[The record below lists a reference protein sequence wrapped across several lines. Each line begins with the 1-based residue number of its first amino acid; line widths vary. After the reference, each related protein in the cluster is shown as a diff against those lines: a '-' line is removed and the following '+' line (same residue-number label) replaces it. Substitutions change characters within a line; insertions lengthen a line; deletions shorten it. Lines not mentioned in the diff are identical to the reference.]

1 MSNPMSIKVDTNQ
14 TFPLRS
20 QNEARHKPD
29 QVNFIRTGTGEPVI
43 LIHGLAASLKD
54 WETLLPELAESGF
67 DACAL
72 DLLGHG
78 ESYKPQLVA
87 DYNVHNVY
95 AHLQGW
101 IDTLY
106 PDEPTFL
113 VGHSLGGYLAL
124 VHALRNP
131 HKVKG
136 LILVNPYY
144 SIRQMSAFL
153 QMVFKRQLLNTA
165 LIEKTPY
172 WLFRIVID
180 ISSFEQW
187 YIKTPRH
194 RMPEEVRRQTA
205 LDYKRAAPG
214 IYNIPR
220 TMTELGEPIRTLEVP
235 TLVIGGTQDRTL
247 DPRSFSEL
255 VSLLPNASYIPLA
268 NSAHVPH
275 QSDGEIFNPLVLKF
289 LNEHK

>member
-1 MSNPMSIKVDTNQ
+1 MSIKVDSNPTYS
-14 TFPLRS
+14 LRAQREGRQKS
-20 QNEARHKPD
+20 EDWR
-29 QVNFIRTGTGEPVI
+29 VNFVRQGSGEPVI
-43 LIHGLAASLKD
+43 LIHGLAASLMD
-54 WETLLPELAESGF
+54 WEYLLPELAESGF

-78 ESYKPQLVA
+78 ESYKPQHLA

-95 AHLQGW
+95 AHLHEW
-101 IDTLY
+101 IDSLF
-106 PDEPTFL
+106 PDEPAFL
-113 VGHSLGGYLAL
+113 IGHSLGGYLSMVYAL
-124 VHALRNP
+124 NNP

-136 LILVNPYY
+136 LVLVNPYY
-144 SIRQMSAFL
+144 SIRQMPAFL

-180 ISSFEQW
+180 LSSFESG
-187 YIKTPRH
+187 YKKTTRH
-194 RMPEEVRRQTA
+194 SLPQDVRRQTA

-220 TMTELGEPIRTLEVP
+220 TMTELGEPIRQLEVP

-247 DPRSFSEL
+247 DPGSFSHL
-255 VSLLPNASYIPLA
+255 VNLLPNASYMPLA

-275 QSDGEIFNPLVLKF
+275 QSDAAIFNPLVLKF
-289 LNEHK
+289 LNDHK